1 MIRLQRLSVLIF
13 SKDDAENA
21 ISLIKDVSAIAD
33 QIVLIDSSNTDNL
46 RLLEAFRKESK
57 LASLELF
64 HTVALGYAD
73 PLRMFG
79 LHKCRYDWVLHL
91 DTDERV
97 NEALKNDVKAVINTA
112 AHAFAIKRY
121 EEAHLNGEMAAFF
134 TWQIRLYNRNF
145 VRFKGIIHEQPIVEG
160 AVEKLDDKYKML
172 HITELQGKASH
183 EYTKM
188 EMFERFS
195 YDSFNERIMDYAFKA
210 TMPAQRDFK
219 QTTLGKL
226 MYGVLIAYEKL
237 TFKKAD
243 EEISNLDYFTLYSLR
258 DLAFQIKMR
267 HFKAHQIEKRRWG
280 GISSILPNRMEYIKR
295 VNKWRAAK
303 DSRAIFEIAKKIE
316 KIGIIEYLRLDED
329 STISMLNKKYAG
341 KKQGADLLIRLLEN
355 RYYGR
360 DK

>member
-1 MIRLQRLSVLIF
+1 MQRLSVLIF
-13 SKDDAENA
+13 SKDDVDKATA
-21 ISLIKDVSAIAD
+21 LIKDIYSIAD
-33 QIVLIDSSNTDNL
+33 QIVVIDSSSKSNL
-46 RLLEAFRKESK
+46 KRLEAIKKKMRLKK
-57 LASLELF
+57 LEIF

-97 NEALKNDVKAVINTA
+97 NEALKNDVKSVVGSTG

-121 EEAHLNGEMAAFF
+121 EEAHLNGETTSFF

-145 VRFKGIIHEQPIVEG
+145 VRFKGITHEQPIVDG
-160 AVEKLDDKYKML
+160 TVERLDDKYKML
-172 HITELQGKASH
+172 HIAELQGKASH

-195 YDSFNERIMDYAFKA
+195 YEAFNERILDYAFKA
-210 TMPAQRDFK
+210 MMPAQRDFK
-219 QTTLGKL
+219 KTALGKVI
-226 MYGVLIAYEKL
+226 YDVLRIYEAL
-237 TFKKAD
+237 TFRKAD

-267 HFKAHQIEKRRWG
+267 HFKAHQIEERRWEG
-280 GISSILPNRMEYIKR
+280 MASILPNRMTYISR
-295 VNKWRAAK
+295 LNKWRSAK
-303 DSRAIFEIAKKIE
+303 NSKAIFEIAKNIE
-316 KIGIIEYLRLDED
+316 KDGIIRYLRLDD
-329 STISMLNKKYAG
+329 DDTIRELNEKYEG
-341 KKQGADLLIRLLEN
+341 KKQGVDLLIKLLED

-360 DK
+360 DS